1 MPQLAFTAKEIHILV
16 QLIAA
21 MMDAELAFDYAKR
34 SELDALRSKL
44 QNVKG
49 V

>member
-16 QLIAA
+16 QLIVC
-21 MMDAELAFDYAKR
+21 MMDNDLAFDYAKKQ
-34 SELDALRSKL
+34 ELEALRSKL

>member
-1 MPQLAFTAKEIHILV
+1 MPQLALTAKEIHILV

-21 MMDAELAFDYAKR
+21 MMENDVAFDYAKK
-34 SELDALRSKL
+34 SELNSIRNKL
-44 QNVKG
+44 QNVKD